1 MLKYLY
7 QYSGGNNLKKFLET
21 GKIVGTHG
29 IKGMVRV
36 QPWADSGDFL
46 KQFKYIYTD
55 SEGKNRLEI
64 KTVQPHGN
72 VVLMAI
78 KGVDSIEKAEGLRST
93 VIYIDR
99 NDVDLP
105 KDRYFIDDLIGC
117 AVTDAD
123 SGEDLGTI
131 TDVSATGANDVWHI
145 TRNGKE
151 YLIPAIDEV
160 IVNVDVENSKA
171 VIRPLKGI
179 FDYED

>member
-1 MLKYLY
+1 M
-7 QYSGGNNLKKFLET
+7 KKFLET

-55 SEGKNRLEI
+55 KDGQNRLEI
-64 KTVQPHGN
+64 KSVQPHGN

-78 KGVDSIEKAEGLRST
+78 KGIDSIEKAESLRST

-99 NDVDLP
+99 KDVNLP

-117 AVTDAD
+117 AVADAE
-123 SGEDLGTI
+123 SGEALGVI

-145 TRNGKE
+145 TRDNKE
-151 YLIPAIDEV
+151 YLIPAIDDV
-160 IVNVDVENSKA
+160 IVSVDVENSKA
-171 VIRPLKGI
+171 IIRPLKGI
-179 FDYED
+179 FENED